1 MKGEIRLGRFGPE
14 KPAPFRAAARPA
26 PIDGGPA
33 FVADKRPGSGYKAL
47 RYRPLALD
55 GVYERRPKRPAAF
68 SLPDPTLR
76 FGRLIALRGKTV
88 EDRNLLSLLDPV
100 AEAAGFEIVRLRL
113 MGGVAA
119 RRLQIMAE
127 REDGSMVVEDCAV
140 LARALNPVLDA
151 ADPIAGDYSLEVS
164 SPGIDRP
171 LTRLKDFEAYEGF
184 EARLE
189 IDRIAEG
196 RKRFKG
202 ELAGVDDGHVAINL
216 EGEAETALLPFDWL
230 VDAKLVITDALL
242 RRGAEERAARID
254 APAAAG
260 AGDGDSDG
268 DIDPD
273 APPPAKA
280 KKVRDLK
287 PKPKAKPKPK
297 PVANP
302 NRARGPG
309 RSDPNDDQKD

>member
-1 MKGEIRLGRFGPE
+1 
-14 KPAPFRAAARPA
+14 
-26 PIDGGPA
+26 
-33 FVADKRPGSGYKAL
+33 
-47 RYRPLALD
+47 
-55 GVYERRPKRPAAF
+55 
-68 SLPDPTLR
+68 LPDPTLR
-76 FGRLIALRGKTV
+76 FGRLTALRGKTT
-88 EDRNLLSLLDPV
+88 EDRNLLTLLDPV
-100 AEAAGFEIVRLRL
+100 AEAAGYEIVRLRL
-113 MGGVAA
+113 MGGTSA

-151 ADPIAGDYSLEVS
+151 ADPIAGDYTLEVS
-164 SPGIDRP
+164 SPGVDRP
-171 LTRLKDFEAYEGF
+171 LTRLKDFAAYEGF

-202 ELAGVDDGHVAINL
+202 ELAGVENGHVAINL
-216 EGEAETALLPFDWL
+216 EGEAETALLPFEWL

-242 RRGAEERAARID
+242 ARGAEERAARMDNLNIVD
-254 APAAAG
+254 AEA
-260 AGDGDSDG
+260 DDTDIRDEVSDT
-268 DIDPD
+268 
-273 APPPAKA
+273 PPPATA